1 MGPETRRR
9 DRGPRLVSVGSIIA
23 DIRLDVP
30 HLPARG
36 GDVIGSAATVMAGGG
51 FNILCAAARQGL
63 PALFAGLHGTGPY
76 GDCIRA
82 ALAREGI
89 ATFHRPV
96 SDGDSGFC
104 LVLVE
109 PDGERTFVSSPGV
122 EAALGRRRLSEVPL
136 SAGDTVFVSGYDLC
150 YPELGAAIATWV
162 PEMPEGVRLVVDPGP
177 LAGGIPEEILRRLMP
192 RLSIWTM
199 NRREAGLLT
208 GATAPADVWRI
219 MRRRLRADALLVLRD
234 GASGAALFTGDSA
247 VPTMIGAPTVTMVDS
262 TGAGDTH
269 TGVLIAS
276 LTQGL
281 DPVAATSRANAA
293 AAVSVTRRGPATAP
307 DRSELDR
314 FLAAPE
320 GTGRRSVRS
329 VEEAH

>member
-9 DRGPRLVSVGSIIA
+9 DPGPRLVSVGSIIA

-36 GDVIGSAATVMAGGG
+36 GDVIGSAATVTAGGG

-63 PALFAGLHGTGPY
+63 STLFAGWHGTGPY

-89 ATFHRPV
+89 ATVHRPV
-96 SDGDSGFC
+96 SAGDSGFC

-122 EAALGRRRLSEVPL
+122 EARLGCRRLSEVPL
-136 SAGDTVFVSGYDLC
+136 IAGDTVFVSGYDLC
-150 YPELGAAIATWV
+150 YPELGAAIAAWAS
-162 PEMPEGVRLVVDPGP
+162 EMPESVRLVVDPGP
-177 LAGGIPEEILRRLMP
+177 LAGAIPEEILRVLMP
-192 RLSIWTM
+192 QVSIWTM
-199 NRREAGLLT
+199 NRREASLLAGVT
-208 GATAPADVWRI
+208 NPGDDWPI
-219 MRRRLRADALLVLRD
+219 MRPRLRPDGLLVLRD
-234 GASGAALFTGDSA
+234 GASGAFLFTGDVA
-247 VPTMIGAPTVTMVDS
+247 VPTVIAAPSVTMVDS

-269 TGVLIAS
+269 TGVLIAGLS
-276 LTQGL
+276 QGL
-281 DPVAATSRANAA
+281 DPVTATRRANAA
-293 AAVSVTRRGPATAP
+293 AAISVTRRGPATAP

-314 FLAAPE
+314 FLASPE
-320 GTGRRSVRS
+320 GTRRRSV
-329 VEEAH
+329 A

>member
-1 MGPETRRR
+1 MGADTRRR
-9 DRGPRLVSVGSIIA
+9 ELGPRLVSLGSIIA

-30 HLPARG
+30 YLPARG
-36 GDVIGSAATVMAGGG
+36 GDVIGSAATVTAGGG

-63 PALFAGLHGTGPY
+63 PAVFAGWHGTGPY

-89 ATFHRPV
+89 ATFHRPL
-96 SDGDSGFC
+96 SGGDSGFC

-150 YPELGAAIATWV
+150 YPELGAAIAAWV

-177 LAGGIPEEILRRLMP
+177 LAGGIPEEILRELMP
-192 RLSIWTM
+192 QVSIWTM

-208 GATAPADVWRI
+208 GLTDPGDVWPI

-234 GASGAALFTGDSA
+234 GASGAFLFTGDSA
-247 VPTMIGAPTVTMVDS
+247 VPTITGAPTVTMVDS

-269 TGVLIAS
+269 TGVLIAGLS
-276 LTQGL
+276 QGL
-281 DPVAATSRANAA
+281 DPVAATRRANAA
-293 AAVSVTRRGPATAP
+293 AAISVTRRGPATAP
-307 DRSELDR
+307 DRPELDR
-314 FLAAPE
+314 FLASPEAAP
-320 GTGRRSVRS
+320 RRSV
-329 VEEAH
+329 A